1 MPGLDQ
7 LFPTLPSARLG
18 VAFAIALAVLLVLRA
33 FLLGR
38 LHAFSERTS
47 NRLDDLVLGAVRTPS
62 LAWCVAVALNVA
74 VVSSPFDH
82 EITGIASGLLGV
94 LIVGSVTL
102 VAANIAAGM
111 LDLRLGKDGEQAAVS
126 GIGRTLVRG
135 VILIVGFATLLH
147 AMGVAI
153 TPILTALGVGGLAV
167 ALALQDTL
175 TNFFAGVHIL
185 LEKPF
190 GLGQYIR
197 LEGGEEGYVLDIGWR
212 TTRIRTLLDHTVVVP
227 NAKIA
232 GSTIQNMHLPDPAV
246 RCETTVGVSYDADT
260 AHVERALQDELVNA
274 TRTVKELLPDP
285 PPDVLLVELGP
296 YAMQYVVRFQVRE
309 IAQQRVAVH
318 AVNTRIV
325 NRLRAEKI
333 DIPYPTQ
340 TVRVH
345 GKLT

>member
-1 MPGLDQ
+1 MPGLDEI
-7 LFPTLPSARLG
+7 FPALPSARIAI
-18 VAFAIALAVLLVLRA
+18 AFALALAVLLSLRA
-33 FLLGR
+33 VLIRR
-38 LHAFSERTS
+38 LHILAERTS

-62 LAWCVAVALNVA
+62 LAWCIALALNVA
-74 VVSSPFDH
+74 VLTAPLDD
-82 EITGIASGLLGV
+82 EISGIASSALGV

-111 LDLRLGKDGEQAAVS
+111 LELRLGKDGEQAAVS

-135 VILIVGFATLLH
+135 VILLVGFATLLH

-185 LEKPF
+185 LERPF

-197 LEGGEEGYVLDIGWR
+197 LEDGEEGYVLDIGWR

-232 GSTIQNMHLPDPAV
+232 GSTIQNMHLPDPAF
-246 RCETTVGVSYDADT
+246 RCEVSVGVSYDSDT
-260 AHVERALQDELVNA
+260 ATVERVLLDELSQA
-274 TRTVKELLPDP
+274 TRTVPELLPEP
-285 PPDVLLVELGP
+285 GPDVLLVELGP
-296 YAMQYVVRFQVRE
+296 YAMQYIVRFQVRE

-325 NRLRAEKI
+325 NRLRAESI
-333 DIPYPTQ
+333 DIPYPTS
-340 TVRVH
+340 TVHVR
-345 GKLT
+345 GKA